1 MSKKNRSSVKT
12 ALSFH
17 DLRNQAQQCTFRER
31 VGHFSRFIAQMQA
44 SQEHYY
50 LREIVSPPGRVVDL
64 IDPQTW
70 RKRTFR
76 MFGSNNYLGLANHPS
91 VCEAMRRAVTNY
103 GAGVS
108 GPPLL
113 NGYTRLHRELEERLS
128 AFKQAEDTLIFPTGY
143 AANTG
148 LITALTTPRDLVCYD
163 ELSHASLCDGLKLA
177 RATAQSF
184 RHNDLH
190 QLRQLLE
197 DPAHAAAGD
206 RFVGVEGVYSMDGD
220 LAPLDR
226 MVPLCRKHRAIL
238 ILDDAHGS
246 GVMGASG
253 RGTAEHFGMEGQID
267 ITMGTFSKTF
277 GVVGGFV
284 SADKAVIDYLR
295 YFARSY
301 MFSASLPPAVIA
313 AVLAGLEVIAREPER
328 REQLQRNVRYLA
340 DGLERLGLPVHP
352 EAAIIALRVPRG
364 MNIRAAAGRFHQA
377 GIFLNAIEYPAVPLD
392 EQRFR
397 ISVMADHTRED
408 LDQLLET
415 VGKVWGNFENGEL
428 RNGTNSDCGLRIA
441 D

>member
-1 MSKKNRSSVKT
+1 MSKKIT
-12 ALSFH
+12 ASAKATAGFR
-17 DLRNQAQQCTFRER
+17 DLRARGEQCTFRER
-31 VGHFSRFIAQMQA
+31 VDYFSRFIAQLKA
-44 SQEHYY
+44 SREHYY
-50 LREIVSPPGRVVDL
+50 LREIVSAPGRVIDL
-64 IDPQTW
+64 IDPQTG

-76 MFGSNNYLGLANHPS
+76 MFGSNNYLGLANHPA
-91 VCEAMRRAVTNY
+91 VCKAMQRAVARY

-143 AANTG
+143 AANVG
-148 LITALTTPRDLVCYD
+148 LITALTTPRDAVCYD
-163 ELSHASLCDGLKLA
+163 ELSHASLCDGLRLA
-177 RATAQSF
+177 RVNALPF
-184 RHNDLH
+184 RHNDLR
-190 QLRQLLE
+190 QLRQLLV
-197 DPAHAAAGD
+197 DPAHIAGGD

-226 MVPLCRKHRAIL
+226 IVPLCRKHRAIL

-253 RGTAEHFGMEGQID
+253 RGSAEHFGLEGQID

-284 SADKAVIDYLR
+284 SAGKAIIDYLR

-313 AVLAGLEVIAREPER
+313 AVLAGLDIIEREPER
-328 REQLQRNVRYLA
+328 REQLRRNVRYLA
-340 DGLERLGLPVHP
+340 DGLARLGLAVHP
-352 EAAIIALRVPRG
+352 EAAIIALRVPHG
-364 MNIRAAAGRFHQA
+364 MNIRAAAGHFHRA

-392 EQRFR
+392 AQRFR

-408 LDQLLET
+408 LDRLLET
-415 VGKVWGNFENGEL
+415 VGKVWEKFDHGKL
-428 RNGTNSDCGLRIA
+428 RNEKRMGIGAWSLG
-441 D
+441 

>member
-1 MSKKNRSSVKT
+1 
-12 ALSFH
+12 
-17 DLRNQAQQCTFRER
+17 
-31 VGHFSRFIAQMQA
+31 
-44 SQEHYY
+44 
-50 LREIVSPPGRVVDL
+50 
-64 IDPQTW
+64 
-70 RKRTFR
+70 
-76 MFGSNNYLGLANHPS
+76 
-91 VCEAMRRAVTNY
+91 
-103 GAGVS
+103 
-108 GPPLL
+108 
-113 NGYTRLHRELEERLS
+113 
-128 AFKQAEDTLIFPTGY
+128 
-143 AANTG
+143 
-148 LITALTTPRDLVCYD
+148 
-163 ELSHASLCDGLKLA
+163 
-177 RATAQSF
+177 
-184 RHNDLH
+184 
-190 QLRQLLE
+190 
-197 DPAHAAAGD
+197 
-206 RFVGVEGVYSMDGD
+206 
-220 LAPLDR
+220 
-226 MVPLCRKHRAIL
+226 
-238 ILDDAHGS
+238 
-246 GVMGASG
+246 
-253 RGTAEHFGMEGQID
+253 MEGQID

-408 LDQLLET
+408 LDRLLET
-415 VGKVWGNFENGEL
+415 VGRVWGNFESREL